1 MKKLACLVLAALLA
15 VPASAMA
22 QEIIWDGPLSEYGQ
36 RTDSVTLGA
45 GDAKEANSAIHTLDP
60 SPPAARNRNI
70 PGSGERL
77 SRTIR
82 RYQDVTKITEAA
94 RAIAS
99 ETTVSGGSGSGSSG
113 SSSSG
118 K

>member
-1 MKKLACLVLAALLA
+1 MKKLACLVLASLLA

-36 RTDSVTLGA
+36 RMDSVTLGA
-45 GDAKEANSAIHTLDP
+45 GNAKEANSAIHTVDP

-82 RYQDVTKITEAA
+82 RYQDVTKVTEAA

-99 ETTVSGGSGSGSSG
+99 ETAVLGGSSG

>member
-1 MKKLACLVLAALLA
+1 MKKLPCLVLAALLA

-22 QEIIWDGPLSEYGQ
+22 QEIIWDGPFSEYGQ
-36 RTDSVTLGA
+36 RKDSVTVGA
-45 GDAKEANSAIHTLDP
+45 GNAKEANSAIHTVDP

-70 PGSGERL
+70 PGSGERM
-77 SRTIR
+77 SRAIR
-82 RYQDVTKITEAA
+82 RYQDVTKLTEAA
-94 RAIAS
+94 RALAS
-99 ETTVSGGSGSGSSG
+99 ETAVSGGSSGSSG